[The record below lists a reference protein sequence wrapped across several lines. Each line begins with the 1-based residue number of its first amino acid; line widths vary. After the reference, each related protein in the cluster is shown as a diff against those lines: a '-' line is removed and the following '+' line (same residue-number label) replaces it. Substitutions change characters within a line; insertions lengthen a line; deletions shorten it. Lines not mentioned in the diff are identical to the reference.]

1 MFRIQLLFIIR
12 KRLLYMQHM
21 VCIMHLDAHL
31 FGLYYQ
37 LYHDARSTECE
48 IYKSLEIQG
57 TGSHNLHKGVT

>member
-1 MFRIQLLFIIR
+1 
-12 KRLLYMQHM
+12 MQHM